1 MKHKKTMKVKKN
13 VLYLGKSIPYTYT
26 VHTHVYTQTFRHTY
40 VYIHTLMHTC
50 THAHTYSHVHIHTCT
65 YVHAHVLEP
74 ALTVCTYITD
84 KSVEEVN
91 VEDDSMN
98 ATKRDI
104 EEEPGEG
111 GVVIVT
117 HTVVDP
123 GTMVVHLHNTSAER
137 GKERREGCEEERKE
151 REWKGKRGR
160 RRQRE
165 EGRGGVSPATLPTV
179 MGTGRL
185 KATTHSTIL
194 QVLLILCIGL
204 ETMSP

>member
-1 MKHKKTMKVKKN
+1 M
-13 VLYLGKSIPYTYT
+13 YTY
-26 VHTHVYTQTFRHTY
+26 
-40 VYIHTLMHTC
+40 IHSC
-50 THAHTYSHVHIHTCT
+50 THAHMHTYSHVHIHTCT
-65 YVHAHVLEP
+65 YVHAHILEP

-123 GTMVVHLHNTSAER
+123 GTVVVHLHNTSAER
-137 GKERREGCEEERKE
+137 GKERE
-151 REWKGKRGR
+151 GR
-160 RRQRE
+160 RRGRE
-165 EGRGGVSPATLPTV
+165 REGRGRGDRGS
-179 MGTGRL
+179 
-185 KATTHSTIL
+185 I
-194 QVLLILCIGL
+194 
-204 ETMSP
+204 